1 MWRWPLDV
9 AALGTRP
16 QPLLLAGLALP
27 RLERFKRLVQG
38 SYPLVQVISA
48 FSHQYV
54 LLPWSLDSE
63 SHLESLVLAYNDDRN
78 AVVQA
83 EEPFVLLTLGITVF
97 TLEVRHS

>member
-38 SYPLVQVISA
+38 SYPLVQVISVGSCVCA
-48 FSHQYV
+48 CVYV
-54 LLPWSLDSE
+54 CTCMCLCVYVCIL
-63 SHLESLVLAYNDDRN
+63 
-78 AVVQA
+78 
-83 EEPFVLLTLGITVF
+83 FVYVHEFEQL
-97 TLEVRHS
+97 

>member
-1 MWRWPLDV
+1 MNAR
-9 AALGTRP
+9 T
-16 QPLLLAGLALP
+16 QIHTHTHTHTLL
-27 RLERFKRLVQG
+27 VG
-38 SYPLVQVISA
+38 SVPA